1 MRSIRLAIVLS
12 LVAIVPAGA
21 ASKRAQCQQACTAMI
36 AACTSQNA
44 AAGFGNLAKACKAT
58 VQKRCRTEGPAVC
71 GAFCGNGT
79 VDGTEACDGGALGG
93 ATCATLG
100 FASGTLACTGSCTL
114 DKSGCTPSRPPDL
127 CGNNGID
134 AGESCDGTVLG
145 AATCES
151 LGFLLGGTL
160 ACTPGCGFDVSG
172 CLPLRVAESGQTT
185 IYTASKND
193 GLPDPVAVPEDGT
206 LQAGKS
212 LAYRDNGDGTITDLT
227 TGLVWEKKGDDGG
240 LHDHDNLYV
249 WSNNG
254 DGEGEVDTIWDW
266 LDDVNAEGGAGFA
279 GHSDW
284 RIPNVRELASLL
296 TFGRR
301 APAIEPA
308 FTAPCLPG
316 CTPTTCSCISD
327 ELVPSHHWSS
337 TTYGFDPTTAWGVG
351 YVLDPEILPRTK
363 ANFGFVRAVR
373 GGS

>member
-1 MRSIRLAIVLS
+1 MRSIRLAVVLS
-12 LVAIVPAGA
+12 LVAVVPSGA
-21 ASKRAQCQQACTAMI
+21 ASKRAQCQQACAAMI
-36 AACTSQNA
+36 TACTNA

-71 GAFCGNGT
+71 GGFCGNGT

-100 FASGTLACTGSCTL
+100 FASGTLACTGACTL
-114 DKSGCTPSRPPDL
+114 DPSGCTPARPPDL

-134 AGESCDGTVLG
+134 AGESCDGTALG

-160 ACTPGCGFDVSG
+160 ACTSGCGFDVGG
-172 CLPLRVAESGQTT
+172 CLPLRMAETGQTT
-185 IYTASKND
+185 IYPANRDD
-193 GLPDPVAVPEDGT
+193 GLPDPVAVPDDGT
-206 LQAGKS
+206 VQAGKS

-240 LHDHDNLYV
+240 LHDRDNAYV
-249 WSNNG
+249 WSN
-254 DGEGEVDTIWDW
+254 DGEGEVETIWDW
-266 LDDVNAEGGAGFA
+266 LDDVNAEGGTGFA
-279 GHSDW
+279 GHDDW

-296 TFGRR
+296 SFGRR

-308 FTAPCLPG
+308 FTTPCSPG
-316 CTPTTCSCISD
+316 CAPTGCSCTSEEAD
-327 ELVPSHHWSS
+327 PSHHWSS
-337 TTYGFDPTTAWGVG
+337 TTSALDPAMAWGVG
-351 YVLDPEILPRTK
+351 YVLDPTMSAMAK
-363 ANFGFVRAVR
+363 GAFGFVRAVR